1 MSAHAAPREI
11 SRSARHP
18 VPAAIVSDRT
28 SWMQALEEGRET
40 LRATGAVL
48 HFSQDREV
56 FAQGTSAEVFYKVVS
71 GVVRTC
77 KFLSDGRRQIEAF
90 HIAGDVFGF
99 EHGDVHPLSA
109 EAVSDCNLISYRR
122 RNVEAAAM
130 HDQTLSRQLF
140 AFAMH
145 SVVGAQQHALLLGR
159 RCAAEKVAIFLLEF
173 SARANDAAAIVLPM
187 TRQDIADYL
196 GLTIETVSRTLSQM
210 ERGRLIEIPNARQ
223 IVLKNR
229 DALEA
234 ITI

>member
-1 MSAHAAPREI
+1 MSAHAARRAINP
-11 SRSARHP
+11 S
-18 VPAAIVSDRT
+18 VPAIAINDRIC
-28 SWMQALEEGRET
+28 WMQALEEGRET

-48 HFSQDREV
+48 HFAQDREI
-56 FAQGTSAEVFYKVVS
+56 FAEGAEAEVFYKVVS

-77 KFLSDGRRQIEAF
+77 KFLNDGRRQIEAF

-99 EHGDVHPLSA
+99 EHGEVHPRSA
-109 EAVSDCNLISYRR
+109 EAVSDCNLVSYRR
-122 RNVEAAAM
+122 RNVEAAAL

-145 SVVGAQQHALLLGR
+145 SVVGAQRHALLLGR
-159 RCAAEKVAIFLLEF
+159 RSAAEKVAIFLLEF
-173 SARANDAAAIVLPM
+173 SARAGDADAFTLPM

-223 IVLKNR
+223 IRLKNR
-229 DALEA
+229 DALAA